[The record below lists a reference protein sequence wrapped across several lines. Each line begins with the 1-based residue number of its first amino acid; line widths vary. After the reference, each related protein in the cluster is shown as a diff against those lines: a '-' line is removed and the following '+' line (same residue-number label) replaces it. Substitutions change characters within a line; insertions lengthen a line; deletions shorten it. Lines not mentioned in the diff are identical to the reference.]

1 MLKDRIVL
9 LENEI
14 NKLMTECS
22 ALYQSIA
29 IRGDESSIA
38 VYDGKLAALAELV
51 TERRVIADLIA
62 RGAD

>member
-1 MLKDRIVL
+1 MLKDRIAL
-9 LENEI
+9 LEHEI

-29 IRGDESSIA
+29 IRGNELR
-38 VYDGKLAALAELV
+38 VGEYDVKLAALAELV
-51 TERRVIADLIA
+51 NERRVIADLIA